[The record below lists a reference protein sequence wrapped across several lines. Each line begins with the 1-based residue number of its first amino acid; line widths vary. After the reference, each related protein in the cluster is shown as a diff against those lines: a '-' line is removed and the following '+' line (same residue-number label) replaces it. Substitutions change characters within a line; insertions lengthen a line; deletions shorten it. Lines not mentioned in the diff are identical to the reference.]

1 MLRFCPEAQGIWR
14 FQLIFVGTEQL
25 VPWLHSIVHCSK
37 LPYIVHCQWWTL
49 FSVFWHFCSTPH
61 ATRQLLRLRVCCAK
75 LVTLSDH
82 MEHSSRGDL
91 HLLFSFI
98 FLACRNC
105 PRGAIQAQEEVL
117 DPCCEPYAQPSPSL
131 TFFSGP
137 NKAWDSM
144 SNSSLQVIC
153 NKKLTLG
160 QTSEEG
166 WMPPPKVFLSFFL
179 EDKTSAPDVF
189 SSYSFIP
196 CAHFNLSSV
205 IISFYGYEIWGH
217 KEQVVKRFSM
227 ESTCFFSAFFNNK
240 SKSWG

>member
-1 MLRFCPEAQGIWR
+1 MTRMAADYPAWPSSLKPGMNLITMCLRLVARLVFGCHTGSPWSSCRVCFKMLRFCPEAQGIWR

-49 FSVFWHFCSTPH
+49 FSVFWHFWSTPH
-61 ATRQLLRLRVCCAK
+61 ATPQLLRLRVCCAK

-131 TFFSGP
+131 TFFS
-137 NKAWDSM
+137 
-144 SNSSLQVIC
+144 LI
-153 NKKLTLG
+153 
-160 QTSEEG
+160 
-166 WMPPPKVFLSFFL
+166 
-179 EDKTSAPDVF
+179 
-189 SSYSFIP
+189 
-196 CAHFNLSSV
+196 
-205 IISFYGYEIWGH
+205 
-217 KEQVVKRFSM
+217 
-227 ESTCFFSAFFNNK
+227 
-240 SKSWG
+240 